1 MLGMSFMDF
10 YKNKTAF
17 IAGGS
22 TGIGLAIA
30 KAMAKK
36 GTHVVIFARTVSR
49 LEEAAKEIRSVAGID
64 VKINYYGLDA
74 ADFQQ
79 VETVFKKAVAE
90 TSVPDFLI
98 NCVGMAQPD
107 YFENI
112 TPDIFD
118 RTVKTNLYSVWNTAY
133 HIVPYMKQKGGGH
146 IVNTSSVAGFF
157 GVFGY
162 TDYCLTK
169 FGVIGFSNVLRQE
182 LASGNIAVTVL
193 CPPDTDTPGFEKENR
208 NKPPETQ
215 AIGGKAKLLKPE
227 NVANALLKG
236 LRKKKKIIVPGVE
249 GKLILLLTRYAPG
262 LLDVFVKS
270 SIYGIQRE
278 TKNRSN
284 QKNKTTK

>member
-1 MLGMSFMDF
+1 MDF
-10 YKNKTAF
+10 YRNKTAF

-22 TGIGLAIA
+22 TGIGLAVA
-30 KAMAKK
+30 KAMAKQ
-36 GTHVVIFARTVSR
+36 GAHVVIFARTVSK
-49 LEEAAKEIRSVAGID
+49 LEAAAKEIRSVSGFD
-64 VKINYYGLDA
+64 VKINYYGMDA

-79 VETVFKKAVAE
+79 VQTVFEKAVAE

-118 RTVKTNLYSVWNTAY
+118 RTVKTNLYSVWNTTY

-182 LASGNIAVTVL
+182 LARCNIAVTVL
-193 CPPDTDTPGFEKENR
+193 CPPDTDTPGFENENR

-215 AIGGKAKLLKPE
+215 AIGGKAKLLKPDE
-227 NVANALLKG
+227 VANALLKG

-249 GKLILLLTRYAPG
+249 GKLTLFLTRYAPG
-262 LLDVFVKS
+262 LLDLFVRS
-270 SIYGIQRE
+270 SLKYSQPKTGSHSHQ
-278 TKNRSN
+278 N
-284 QKNKTTK
+284 Q